1 MIIYSVTISLEDS
14 VFQDW
19 KFWMQNQHIPQV
31 LKTGYF
37 SGYKM
42 SLLVEP
48 PPETGTVTINIQ
60 YTCRSLAELKKYQ
73 EIEAP
78 ALQADHNQR
87 YKDKFVAFRTILEEI
102 E

>member
-1 MIIYSVTISLEDS
+1 
-14 VFQDW
+14 
-19 KFWMQNQHIPQV
+19 
-31 LKTGYF
+31 
-37 SGYKM
+37 
-42 SLLVEP
+42 
-48 PPETGTVTINIQ
+48 
-60 YTCRSLAELKKYQ
+60 LKKYQ